1 MTERIERIKM
11 TPRQP
16 GVEEIRIPSERAFR
30 ERARRL
36 REGISIDRKIYD
48 ALVAFPQG
56 SLPDRTHG
64 DD

>member
-1 MTERIERIKM
+1 M
-11 TPRQP
+11 
-16 GVEEIRIPSERAFR
+16 PSERAFR

-36 REGISIDRKIYD
+36 REGVSIDRKIYD
-48 ALVAFPQG
+48 ALAALPQG